1 MHGEGS
7 LTFKEFI
14 MNEPLPLATIQD
26 GILEFL
32 RGRQDAVLF
41 GALAVNAYVD
51 EPRMTQD
58 VDILSSR
65 AAELG
70 EELREHLSTLFHVAI
85 RIRTAEAQGSYRL
98 YQLREPR
105 NRHLAD
111 IRSVET
117 LPTSQLIEGLS
128 VIAPDALVAS
138 KVVSY
143 HHRRG
148 RPKAGTDWRDIAELL
163 LKFPE
168 LRTDSGAVAAHLRA
182 AAAPPDVIAT
192 WQEIVR
198 QRIDPEID
206 DGY

>member
-7 LTFKEFI
+7 LTFKEFA

-26 GILEFL
+26 AILEFL

-58 VDILSSR
+58 VDILSPR
-65 AAELG
+65 AEELA
-70 EELREHLSTLFHVAI
+70 EELREHLSARFHIAV
-85 RIRTAEAQGSYRL
+85 RIRTAETPGAFRL

-117 LPTSQLIEGLS
+117 LPAANQIEGLS
-128 VIAPDALVAS
+128 VLTPEALIAS
-138 KVVSY
+138 KVISY

-148 RPKAGTDWRDIAELL
+148 RPKAGTDCFRRSRRI
-163 LKFPE
+163 
-168 LRTDSGAVAAHLRA
+168 R
-182 AAAPPDVIAT
+182 
-192 WQEIVR
+192 VR
-198 QRIDPEID
+198 SPRIFGVP
-206 DGY
+206 GCSRR

>member
-1 MHGEGS
+1 MLGEGS

-58 VDILSSR
+58 VDILSPR
-65 AAELG
+65 AEALA
-70 EELREHLSTLFHVAI
+70 EELREHLSARFQVAV
-85 RIRTAEAQGSYRL
+85 RIRTAETPGAYRL
-98 YQLREPR
+98 YQLREPK

-117 LPTSQLIEGLS
+117 LPSANQIEGLS
-128 VIAPDALVAS
+128 VLAPDALIAS

-148 RPKAGTDWRDIAELL
+148 RPKAGTDWRDVAELL
-163 LKFPE
+163 LKFPA
-168 LRTDSGAVAAHLRA
+168 LKTAVAAHLLA
-182 AAAPPDVIAT
+182 SAVPPAVMAT
-192 WQEIVR
+192 WEEIVK

-206 DGY
+206 EGF

>member
-1 MHGEGS
+1 MLGEGS

-14 MNEPLPLATIQD
+14 MNEPLPLATMQD

-58 VDILSSR
+58 VDILSPR
-65 AAELG
+65 AAALA
-70 EELREHLSTLFHVAI
+70 EELREHLSARFHVAL
-85 RIRTAEAQGSYRL
+85 RIRTAETPGAYRL
-98 YQLREPR
+98 DQLREPR

-117 LPTSQLIEGLS
+117 MPSANQIEGLS
-128 VIAPDALVAS
+128 VLTPDALLAS

-143 HHRRG
+143 HQRRG

-163 LKFPE
+163 LKFPA
-168 LRTDSGAVAAHLRA
+168 LKTDSGAVAGHLRSS
-182 AAAPPDVIAT
+182 AAPPAVMAT
-192 WQEIVR
+192 WEEIVKL
-198 QRIDPEID
+198 RIDPEID
-206 DGY
+206 EGF

>member
-7 LTFKEFI
+7 LTFKEFL

-58 VDILSSR
+58 VDILSPR
-65 AAELG
+65 AAALG
-70 EELREHLSTLFHVAI
+70 EELREHLSTRFHVAV
-85 RIRTAEAQGSYRL
+85 RIRTAEGQGSYRL
-98 YQLREPR
+98 YQLREPK

-111 IRSVET
+111 VRSVDT
-117 LPTSQLIEGLS
+117 LPSANQFEGLS
-128 VIAPDALVAS
+128 VLAPDALIAS

-148 RPKAGTDWRDIAELL
+148 RPKAGTDWRDVAELL

-168 LRTDSGAVAAHLRA
+168 LKTDSGAVTAHLRA
-182 AAAPPDVIAT
+182 AAVSPAVIAT
-192 WQEIVR
+192 WEEIVR
-198 QRIDPEID
+198 QRIDPEVD
-206 DGY
+206 EGY

>member
-32 RGRQDAVLF
+32 RGRPDAVLF

-51 EPRMTQD
+51 EPRMTQA
-58 VDILSSR
+58 VDILSPR
-65 AAELG
+65 AAALG
-70 EELREHLSTLFHVAI
+70 EELREHLSARFHVAV
-85 RIRTAEAQGSYRL
+85 RIRTAEAQGGYRL
-98 YQLREPR
+98 YQVREPK

-117 LPTSQLIEGLS
+117 LPSSNLIAGLF
-128 VIAPDALVAS
+128 VLAPDALIAS

-168 LRTDSGAVAAHLRA
+168 LKTDSGAVAAHLRA
-182 AAAPPDVIAT
+182 AAAPPAVVAT
-192 WQEIVR
+192 WEEIVK

-206 DGY
+206 EGY

>member
-32 RGRQDAVLF
+32 RGRPDAVLF

-51 EPRMTQD
+51 EPRMTQA
-58 VDILSSR
+58 VDILSPR
-65 AAELG
+65 AAALG
-70 EELREHLSTLFHVAI
+70 EELREHLSARFHVAV
-85 RIRTAEAQGSYRL
+85 RIRTAKAQGGYRL
-98 YQLREPR
+98 YQVREPK
-105 NRHLAD
+105 NRRLAD

-117 LPTSQLIEGLS
+117 LPSSNLIAGLF
-128 VIAPDALVAS
+128 VLAPDALLAS

-168 LRTDSGAVAAHLRA
+168 LKTDSGAVATHLRA
-182 AAAPPDVIAT
+182 AAVSPAVIAT
-192 WQEIVR
+192 WKEIVK

-206 DGY
+206 EGY